1 MCRIVDICTMNK
13 QGIAVLK
20 HVIVVGRPQSAIY
33 RCAAAHK
40 VPFWHVNDHFLKARK
55 CSLSIVVLHI
65 KCHFGT

>member
-33 RCAAAHK
+33 RCAAVHK
-40 VPFWHVNDHFLKARK
+40 VPF
-55 CSLSIVVLHI
+55 
-65 KCHFGT
+65 